1 MPIWIVVIALDFA
14 YLPLQRGQAHFTET
28 GRVTR
33 GRRWESSGQGMRVSC
48 CLLEA
53 TIMTMNHAGQ
63 RKWVKAARA
72 AWLGRERTWAWQ
84 KEGKID

>member
-1 MPIWIVVIALDFA
+1 
-14 YLPLQRGQAHFTET
+14 
-28 GRVTR
+28 
-33 GRRWESSGQGMRVSC
+33 
-48 CLLEA
+48 
-53 TIMTMNHAGQ
+53 MTMNHAGQ